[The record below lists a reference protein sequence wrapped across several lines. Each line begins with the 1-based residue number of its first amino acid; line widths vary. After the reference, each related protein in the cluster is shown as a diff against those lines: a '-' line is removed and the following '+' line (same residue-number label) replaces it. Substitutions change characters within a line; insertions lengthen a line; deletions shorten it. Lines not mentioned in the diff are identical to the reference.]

1 MIITM
6 TQQANRQP
14 RGARHNLRACAAVSV
29 GLLIAANAQAHAFLD
44 SAAPRVGSTVQKA
57 PKEVVLTFTQGVE
70 PAFSKIEVTDEA
82 GTHEETGAAHTIG
95 SDPTKLGV
103 AVGLLTAGPYVV
115 SWHVTSVD
123 THKTQGKF
131 KFSVSP

>member
-1 MIITM
+1 MTM
-6 TQQANRQP
+6 TQQASRQP
-14 RGARHNLRACAAVSV
+14 RGARYNLLACAALSI

-44 SAAPRVGSTVQKA
+44 SASPRVGSTVQKA

-70 PAFSKIEVTDEA
+70 PAFSRIEVTDEA
-82 GTHEETGAAHTIG
+82 GTHEETGSAHTIG
-95 SDPTKLGV
+95 SNPAKLGV

-123 THKTQGKF
+123 THKSQGTF